1 MKKKGRGKDWRER
14 DKDLKIGKENA
25 TGVQKKKTKAK
36 EHKKVLKTMFTK
48 LPEIKM

>member
-1 MKKKGRGKDWRER
+1 MKKKGRDKDWRER
-14 DKDLKIGKENA
+14 DKDLKIGKENV
-25 TGVQKKKTKAK
+25 TGVQKKKTKAR